1 MLGFKVRILNTGTEC
16 RSLIVSRLTDKVDK
30 IKYQNRVPILENN
43 LYGVLDGLNV
53 SIGLS
58 TKEEVRNESSL
69 RVRPAS
75 LALKSLP
82 IDPLF
87 SNWVIFIKKSTN
99 RNFLLKFKELQGHNC
114 LL

>member
-1 MLGFKVRILNTGTEC
+1 MRVLNTGTEC
-16 RSLIVSRLTDKVDK
+16 RSLIVSRLTDKADK
-30 IKYQNRVPILENN
+30 ISYQNRIIWNNNKLENN

-87 SNWVIFIKKSTN
+87 SNWVIFIKKAPTVIFS
-99 RNFLLKFKELQGHNC
+99 
-114 LL
+114 